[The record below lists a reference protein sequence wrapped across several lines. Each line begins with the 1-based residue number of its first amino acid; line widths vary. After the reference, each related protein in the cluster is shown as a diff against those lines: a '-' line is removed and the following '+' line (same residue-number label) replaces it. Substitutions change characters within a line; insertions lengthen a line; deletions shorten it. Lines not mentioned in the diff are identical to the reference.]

1 MKRRFTRWLMA
12 GVALTLLAAA
22 CTFGA
27 EDTGG
32 GGATAAPDEPV
43 TLKVWSLQSPSYKRA
58 FKDLEAGFEE
68 ANPNVDV
75 KVEFFDY
82 DTYIQTLQTSLPSG
96 SGADV
101 VQLFGTWVCSYAD
114 TLTPVP
120 TDLMSLEDARAAFYE
135 APIDGF
141 TCDEAL
147 YGFPQEFNIEYGA
160 TLVNTEIAAAAGV
173 DPTAGWATWDEFRAD
188 AKAMTE
194 TKDGTITRAGYHFTA
209 GDGLPFT
216 FYSLILQAGGQF
228 LADDGQSFTIDTPE
242 AREAIALMQS
252 IVDDGIT
259 DPTLFNDTENWVGDC
274 YFEELCAMG
283 LVGPWVI
290 TDYETDFPEVAA
302 ATEYVPLPTLADTP
316 DFVADSGWGLT
327 VSADSQATN
336 VAWDFVEYATL
347 DPEIAA
353 QWNIATGTL
362 PGLRANGE
370 GAAQQELIDAFP
382 HFAPWF
388 ELLPYGHFLGN
399 IPDRDLLWYEITGPH
414 LLKVLQGSES
424 VDDALAAMESEANG
438 MFR

>member
-1 MKRRFTRWLMA
+1 
-12 GVALTLLAAA
+12 
-22 CTFGA
+22 
-27 EDTGG
+27 
-32 GGATAAPDEPV
+32 
-43 TLKVWSLQSPSYKRA
+43 
-58 FKDLEAGFEE
+58 
-68 ANPNVDV
+68 
-75 KVEFFDY
+75 
-82 DTYIQTLQTSLPSG
+82 
-96 SGADV
+96 
-101 VQLFGTWVCSYAD
+101 
-114 TLTPVP
+114 
-120 TDLMSLEDARAAFYE
+120 
-135 APIDGF
+135 
-141 TCDEAL
+141 
-147 YGFPQEFNIEYGA
+147 
-160 TLVNTEIAAAAGV
+160 
-173 DPTAGWATWDEFRAD
+173 
-188 AKAMTE
+188 MTE

-302 ATEYVPLPTLADTP
+302 ATEYVPLPTLGDTP

-353 QWNIATGTL
+353 AVEHRHGHL
-362 PGLRANGE
+362 A
-370 GAAQQELIDAFP
+370 GAASQRR
-382 HFAPWF
+382 
-388 ELLPYGHFLGN
+388 G
-399 IPDRDLLWYEITGPH
+399 RR
-414 LLKVLQGSES
+414 
-424 VDDALAAMESEANG
+424 AAKN
-438 MFR
+438 

>member
-1 MKRRFTRWLMA
+1 MKRRFTRWLA
-12 GVALTLLAAA
+12 SAVALMLLGTA

-32 GGATAAPDEPV
+32 GGGTAAPDEPA
-43 TLKVWSLQSPSYKRA
+43 TLRVWSLQSPSYKRG
-58 FKDLEAGFEE
+58 FKDLEAGFEA

-75 KVEFFDY
+75 RVEFFDY
-82 DTYIQTLQTSLPSG
+82 DTYIQTLQTSLPAG

-114 TLTPVP
+114 TLTPAP
-120 TDLMSLEDARAAFYE
+120 ANLLSLEDARADFYE

-141 TCDEAL
+141 TCDESL

-160 TLVNTEIAAAAGV
+160 TLVNTEIATTAGV
-173 DPTAGWATWDEFRAD
+173 DPAAGWATWDEFKAD

-228 LADDGQSFTIDTPE
+228 LADDGRSFTIDTPE
-242 AREAIALMQS
+242 AREAVALMQS
-252 IVDDGIT
+252 IVDEGIT

-274 YFEELCAMG
+274 YFEEACSMG

-290 TDYETDFPEVAA
+290 TDYEADFPEVAA
-302 ATEYVPLPTLADTP
+302 ATQYVPLPTLGETP

-327 VSADSQATN
+327 VSADSDVQN

-347 DPEIAA
+347 DPAIASE
-353 QWNIATGTL
+353 WNVTTGTL
-362 PGLRANGE
+362 PALRANGE
-370 GAAQQELIDAFP
+370 GAVRDELIASFP

-388 ELLPYGHFLGN
+388 ELLPYGQFVGN
-399 IPDRDLLWYEITGPH
+399 LPDRDLLWYEITYPH
-414 LLKVLQGSES
+414 LLKVLQGGES